1 MQYIYRTFYIVMA
14 VMLLASCQS
23 NDDML
28 EKQEQVDVSFAAKLP
43 AELQTRSYGDGMQV
57 DILHVGVF
65 DLEGKEIMQTT
76 SPVVGSS
83 IDFSISLTKNKS
95 YNIVFWAQNSACDI
109 YNTTDLKSI
118 KMKTTAI
125 VADFDTVEKMDV
137 FYATC
142 KEISI
147 TGPSIYTV
155 ELIRPLAQINI
166 GTSGQSA
173 VNAEFKIIDAPT
185 SFNPFTQIASGAE
198 TTTFTFNTIP
208 NKTFTVEGVDYKYLA
223 IGYLFASNHTKTFKC
238 ELKLKETVGAE
249 PLKYIIPSVRF
260 EANKRT
266 NIIGSLTGD

>member
-1 MQYIYRTFYIVMA
+1 MQYIYRTLYIVIT
-14 VMLLASCQS
+14 VLLLTTCQS

-43 AELQTRSYGDGMQV
+43 AELQTRSYGNGKQV
-57 DILHVGVF
+57 NILYVAVF
-65 DLEGKEIMQTT
+65 DLEGKEIMRKV
-76 SPVVGSS
+76 SPVEGAS
-83 IDFSISLTKNKS
+83 IDFSISLTKNQS

-118 KMKTTAI
+118 KMNTTAI

-142 KEISI
+142 KELSI
-147 TGPSIYTV
+147 TGPSIYTI

-166 GTSGQSA
+166 GTSKQPAINS
-173 VNAEFKIIDAPT
+173 EFKIIDAPT
-185 SFNPFTQIASGAE
+185 SFNPFTQEASGAE
-198 TTTFTFNTIP
+198 NTTFTFNSIP

-223 IGYLFASNHTKTFKC
+223 IGYIFASNHTKTFEC
-238 ELKLKETVGAE
+238 ELKLKESAE
-249 PLKYIIPSVRF
+249 TKPLKYIIPAVRL